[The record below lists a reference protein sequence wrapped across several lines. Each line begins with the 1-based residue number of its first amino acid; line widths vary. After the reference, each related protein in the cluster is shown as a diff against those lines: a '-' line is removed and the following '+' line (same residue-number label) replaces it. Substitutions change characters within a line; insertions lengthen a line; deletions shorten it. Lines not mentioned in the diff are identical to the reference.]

1 MASGKKEL
9 ARGSGDIEPRDYN
22 AIVSAA
28 GLAML
33 RMASCSFYVRPE
45 YYPLDEEDA
54 GSIKPVL
61 ESATEKY
68 DYNPEAGFAFGMVE
82 WRVLVKRSRKI
93 LVKMEA
99 SYLTAYRGLKD
110 FDPDHVRIF
119 YENLAPSQS
128 YPYFRQFVAQ
138 KSADAELNLPM
149 LPMMKLRAPVRS
161 KKE

>member
-54 GSIKPVL
+54 GSI
-61 ESATEKY
+61 
-68 DYNPEAGFAFGMVE
+68 NPEAGFAFGMVE